1 MLVCFNT
8 HIPKSVLHVGVRRM
22 VRQQIANLNHAG
34 STPVTYS
41 KFYKMK
47 NMKLFVA
54 VLFCTV
60 LTTATARTSEPT
72 VLVYNIDAQRTEL
85 SQRTDQVRSMASVTK
100 LMTAMVALDHNRDL
114 QQQLVL
120 KKGTGSRL
128 PPGRY
133 TREQLLL
140 ALLIKSDNGA
150 AEVIAQDYPG
160 GRVAFIAEMNRYARM
175 WDLRDTKFVDPSGLG
190 VFNVTTAQDLTEMVQ
205 IAASYWFIQEVSGQP
220 TAQLKKSDRT
230 RGNTVNLVHTS
241 SQLLTQF
248 DRVTVSKTGFTT
260 PAGWC
265 VVMLVEHNRQQYA
278 VIVLGA
284 SSKLD
289 RSAIIKKAFK
299 NL

>member
-1 MLVCFNT
+1 
-8 HIPKSVLHVGVRRM
+8 
-22 VRQQIANLNHAG
+22 
-34 STPVTYS
+34 
-41 KFYKMK
+41 MK
-47 NMKLFVA
+47 NMKLFA
-54 VLFCTV
+54 TVLFCAV
-60 LTTATARTSEPT
+60 LSNATARTSEPT
-72 VLVYNIDAQRTEL
+72 VLVYDIDAQRTEL
-85 SQRTDQVRSMASVTK
+85 SQRADQVRSMASVTK
-100 LMTAMVALDHNRDL
+100 LMTAMVTLDHNRDL

-133 TREQLLL
+133 TRAQLLQ

-150 AEVIAQDYPG
+150 AEVIAADYPG
-160 GRVAFIAEMNRYARM
+160 GRAAFVAEMNRYARM
-175 WDLRDTKFVDPSGLG
+175 WDLQDTKFADPSGLS
-190 VFNVTTAQDLTEMVQ
+190 VFNVTTARDLVEMVQ
-205 IAASYWFIQEVSGQP
+205 IAASYWVIHEASGQP
-220 TAQLKKSDRT
+220 TVQLKKSERP

-241 SQLLTQF
+241 SQLLTEF
-248 DRVTVSKTGFTT
+248 DRVAVSKTGFTT

-265 VVMLVEHNRQQYA
+265 VAMLVEHNRQQYA